1 MRTYLNPEEKRLVKR
16 CIRGELEAQKQLY
29 HKYVKAMYNL
39 VIRMVSNKMDTED
52 IIQESFIKVFQ
63 KIASFKGEST
73 LGAWIKRITIN
84 TALNH
89 IRKNGKIEFSEID
102 KIPHLPE
109 TKEESYWSNISLP
122 KVHEAIKALPEGS
135 RVVFSLYLLEGYQ
148 HKEIASILGI
158 SESTSKSQYQRARK
172 LLQKQLRKMTAV
184 LTLLLIGI
192 ALI

>member
-1 MRTYLNPEEKRLVKR
+1 MRTYLSPEEKGLVKR
-16 CIRGELEAQKQLY
+16 CIRGELDAQKQLY

-39 VIRMVSNKMDTED
+39 VMRMVSNKMDAED

-63 KIASFKGEST
+63 KMTSFKGEST

-89 IRKNGKIEFSEID
+89 IRKNGKIEFSEINT
-102 KIPHLPE
+102 IPHIPE
-109 TKEESYWSNISLP
+109 TKDEYRWSNISLH
-122 KVHEAIKALPEGS
+122 KVHEAIKTLPEGS

-148 HKEIASILGI
+148 HKEIANILGI